1 LNWLRLIS
9 EVALVL
15 LLIPIAVLLYYGL
28 GPLRASQGLSLLVL
42 RSIALTLVSSA
53 VALAVNV
60 LLFTPLAYH
69 LARNNDRISDALVDI
84 PVSVPHP
91 IIGVALLILDSPL
104 TPTGK
109 LLLSAGINFYN
120 TFLGLVAALVIMSGP
135 IYIRAM
141 QPVFEARDE
150 SPENFARGMGASQ
163 IRTLYSVVLPNAGG
177 GTVSASLISMSRAM
191 SEFGSISIIAYY
203 VLQYPFYG
211 VSAASVTIFNLFSG
225 AVPGGLDAAVTAS
238 AVMILVALPIAVGG
252 HIIRRKKHD

>member
-9 EVALVL
+9 EVALIL
-15 LLIPIAVLLYYGL
+15 LLIPIAVLLFYGL
-28 GPLRASQGLSLLVL
+28 GPLRDSQGLSSTVFN
-42 RSIALTLVSSA
+42 SILLTLVSSA
-53 VALAVNV
+53 LALVVNV

-69 LARNNDRISDALVDI
+69 LARSGDRVSDALVDI

-91 IIGVALLILDSPL
+91 IIGVALLILDSPQ

-120 TFLGLVAALVIMSGP
+120 TFLGLVVALVIMSGP
-135 IYIRAM
+135 IYVRAM
-141 QPVFEARDE
+141 QPIFEARDA
-150 SPENFARGMGASQ
+150 SPENFARGLGASPL
-163 IRTLYSVVLPNAGG
+163 RTLYSVVLPNSVG
-177 GTVSASLISMSRAM
+177 GTISASLISMSRAM

-225 AVPGGLDAAVTAS
+225 AVPGGLNAAVTAS
-238 AVMILVALPIAVGG
+238 AVMILVALPIAIGG
-252 HIIRRKKHD
+252 HIVRRKKHD

>member
-9 EVALVL
+9 EAALVL
-15 LLIPIAVLLYYGL
+15 LLVPIAVLLYYGF
-28 GPLRASQGLSLLVL
+28 GPLRDSQGLSLLVL

-53 VALAVNV
+53 LALAVNV

-69 LARNNDRISDALVDI
+69 LARSNDRLSDALVDI

-104 TPTGK
+104 TPTGRV
-109 LLLSAGINFYN
+109 LLGLGINFYN
-120 TFLGLVAALVIMSGP
+120 TLLGLVIALVIMSGP

-141 QPVFEARDE
+141 QPVFESRDE
-150 SPENFARGMGASQ
+150 SSEHFARGMGAGPLR
-163 IRTLYSVVLPNAGG
+163 ILYSVVLPDSKAGL
-177 GTVSASLISMSRAM
+177 VSASLVSMSRAM

-225 AVPGGLDAAVTAS
+225 AIPGGLNAAVTAS
-238 AVMILVALPIAVGG
+238 AAMILVALPITLGAHLV
-252 HIIRRKKHD
+252 RRKKHD